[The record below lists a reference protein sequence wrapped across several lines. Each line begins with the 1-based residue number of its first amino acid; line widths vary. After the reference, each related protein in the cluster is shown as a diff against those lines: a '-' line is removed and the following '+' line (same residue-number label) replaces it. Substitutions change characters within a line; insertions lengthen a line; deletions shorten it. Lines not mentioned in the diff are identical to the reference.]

1 MSVDLS
7 AVLVDK
13 KLVNAAS
20 IELDSNGD
28 MLVVLDNDNI
38 LQSAY
43 NRCVSILGTRWY
55 DRNGYGSELGY
66 YVQNNSPYQLTK
78 DVAKGYIQQALAP
91 LIGDGRVT
99 KLVSVDILSTTA
111 QAVYVQVVVTIGTQR
126 GVLVFDV
133 PTF

>member
-43 NRCVSILGTRWY
+43 NRCVSILGTR
-55 DRNGYGSELGY
+55 
-66 YVQNNSPYQLTK
+66 
-78 DVAKGYIQQALAP
+78 
-91 LIGDGRVT
+91 
-99 KLVSVDILSTTA
+99 
-111 QAVYVQVVVTIGTQR
+111 
-126 GVLVFDV
+126 
-133 PTF
+133 